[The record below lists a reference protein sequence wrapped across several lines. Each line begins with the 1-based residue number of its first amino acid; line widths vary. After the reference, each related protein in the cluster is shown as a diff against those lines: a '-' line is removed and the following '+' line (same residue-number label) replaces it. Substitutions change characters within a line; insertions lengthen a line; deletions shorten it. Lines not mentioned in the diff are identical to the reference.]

1 MEDLLI
7 RDINL
12 QRFAEGAEG
21 AETVDEPS
29 KEAED
34 VKQDEGKEAENIIS
48 YSEEELQ
55 EAVNKAVKEAT
66 KGMLTKDKVNEI
78 VKSEKAKEA
87 ARAKMTADEIGEEER
102 QETQKKL
109 EAAQEE
115 IRLMKLENETSKVL
129 EESKIPQKFGKFL
142 MKTDIDTTKE
152 NIEDFKKTYEEDLER
167 IKKEIY
173 QSDAP
178 KTGEK
183 AEPFNEW
190 LAAAEKIR

>member
-1 MEDLLI
+1 MKDLFI

-12 QRFAEGAEG
+12 QRFAEANEPI
-21 AETVDEPS
+21 DDPS
-29 KEAED
+29 KDAED
-34 VKQDEGKEAENIIS
+34 VKEEGKDSENIIS

-55 EAVNKAVKEAT
+55 EAVDKAVKEAT
-66 KGMLTKDKVNEI
+66 KNMLTKDKVNEI
-78 VKSEKAKEA
+78 VKAEKAKEA
-87 ARAKMTADEIGEEER
+87 ARAKMTADEIAEEER
-102 QETQKKL
+102 AETQKKL

-129 EESKIPQKFGKFL
+129 EENKIPQKFGKFL
-142 MKTDIDTTKE
+142 MQTDIDTTKD
-152 NIEDFKKTYEEDLER
+152 NIASFKKTYEEDLER

-178 KTGEK
+178 KTGDK
-183 AEPFNEW
+183 AEPTDPW

>member
-1 MEDLLI
+1 MKDLFI

-12 QRFAEGAEG
+12 QRFAEGADG
-21 AETVDEPS
+21 AEAEPT
-29 KEAED
+29 KEAD
-34 VKQDEGKEAENIIS
+34 TTKQKEGKDNENIIS

-66 KGMLTKDKVNEI
+66 KNMLTKDKVNEI
-78 VKSEKAKEA
+78 VKAEKAKEA
-87 ARAKMTADEIGEEER
+87 ARAKMTADEIAEEER
-102 QETQKKL
+102 AETQKKL

-129 EESKIPQKFGKFL
+129 EEKKIPQKFGKFL
-142 MKTDIDTTKE
+142 MQTDIETTKA

-167 IKKEIY
+167 VKKEIY
-173 QSDAP
+173 QSDP
-178 KTGEK
+178 PRTGESK
-183 AEPFNEW
+183 EPLDPW

>member
-1 MEDLLI
+1 MKDLLI

-21 AETVDEPS
+21 TEADAT

-34 VKQDEGKEAENIIS
+34 VKQDEGKETENIIS

-55 EAVNKAVKEAT
+55 EAVDKAVKEAT

-78 VKSEKAKEA
+78 VKAEKAKEA
-87 ARAKMTADEIGEEER
+87 ARAKMTADEIAEEER
-102 QETQKKL
+102 AETQKKL

-129 EESKIPQKFGKFL
+129 EENKIPQKFGKFL
-142 MKTDIDTTKE
+142 MQDDIETTKD
-152 NIEDFKKTYEEDLER
+152 NIAGFKKTYEEDLER

-178 KTGEK
+178 KTGDSK
-183 AEPFNEW
+183 EPFDPW

>member
-1 MEDLLI
+1 MKDLLI
-7 RDINL
+7 RDIDL
-12 QRFAEGAEG
+12 QRFAEGVEANDEPDKG
-21 AETVDEPS
+21 AEDN
-29 KEAED
+29 
-34 VKQDEGKEAENIIS
+34 KQDEGKEAENIIS

-55 EAVNKAVKEAT
+55 EAVDKAVKEAT
-66 KGMLTKDKVNEI
+66 KNMLTKDKVNEI
-78 VKSEKAKEA
+78 VKAEKAKEA
-87 ARAKMTADEIGEEER
+87 ARAKMTADEIAEEER

-129 EESKIPQKFGKFL
+129 EENKIPQKFGKFL
-142 MKTDIDTTKE
+142 MQDNIETTKE

-173 QSDAP
+173 QSEAP
-178 KTGEK
+178 RTGETK
-183 AEPFNEW
+183 EPTDPW